1 LLKLFAK
8 EFYNSELTKNIR
20 EMYSLYRE
28 CDFQRLLICKYAKK
42 GELTQT
48 QIAIKLGV
56 TLRKVNYTIN
66 GY

>member
-1 LLKLFAK
+1 
-8 EFYNSELTKNIR
+8 
-20 EMYSLYRE
+20 MYSLYRE